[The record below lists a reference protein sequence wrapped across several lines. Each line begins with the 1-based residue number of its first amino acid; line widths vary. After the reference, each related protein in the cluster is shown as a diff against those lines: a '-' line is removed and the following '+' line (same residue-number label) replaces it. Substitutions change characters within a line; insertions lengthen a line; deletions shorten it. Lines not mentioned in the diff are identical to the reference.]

1 MKLTEN
7 NNKTEDTDKLE
18 SKKTQKQPT
27 VTITTVNYI
36 FHMKLNLLI
45 HQTAKNI
52 QKTIPPGINVTQ
64 TSTRNI
70 LVTIQEQ
77 ITLTY

>member
-27 VTITTVNYI
+27 VTITTVN
-36 FHMKLNLLI
+36 
-45 HQTAKNI
+45 
-52 QKTIPPGINVTQ
+52 
-64 TSTRNI
+64 
-70 LVTIQEQ
+70 
-77 ITLTY
+77 

>member
-52 QKTIPPGINVTQ
+52 QKTMKLKEKDLLP
-64 TSTRNI
+64 
-70 LVTIQEQ
+70 
-77 ITLTY
+77 Y